1 VKGRWRRS
9 RQGRFIELGF
19 ADALAA
25 LQSGK
30 IDAMVGAEPFGT
42 AAIAAG
48 FPAIDSPYIAMS
60 KKSMLTSA
68 YFTFENPLKD
78 NPELFKNI
86 RAAVNES
93 LDYAQKIRT
102 ASASSCRSSPSSAP
116 RSPRN

>member
-1 VKGRWRRS
+1 MQLLGKSAVKGRWRRKV
-9 RQGRFIELGF
+9 RFIELGF

-68 YFTFENPLKD
+68 YFIFENPLKD
-78 NPELFKNI
+78 NPERSLF
-86 RAAVNES
+86 RAA
-93 LDYAQKIRT
+93 DGGRAKIVC
-102 ASASSCRSSPSSAP
+102 SEW
-116 RSPRN
+116 RSPVS